1 MRVSDLISALRAQFD
16 VTTPALIHPFAACK
30 REKRSQE
37 EKERKRE
44 NRTQEKKE
52 RKRKN
57 RTQEEKNA
65 RGKKDARGKERKR
78 KNRTQEEKQRKRKQ
92 RTQEEK
98 EEWNARGKKED
109 ARGKGTWFLNA
120 QSSITVISGRQKGLN
135 NNFHYVMLHTLRQ

>member
-37 EKERKRE
+37 EKERKR
-44 NRTQEKKE
+44 
-52 RKRKN
+52 
-57 RTQEEKNA
+57 
-65 RGKKDARGKERKR
+65 

-98 EEWNARGKKED
+98 EEWNARGK
-109 ARGKGTWFLNA
+109 RGRKRKRNLVFERPVIYYGYIRATKGT
-120 QSSITVISGRQKGLN
+120 Q
-135 NNFHYVMLHTLRQ
+135 